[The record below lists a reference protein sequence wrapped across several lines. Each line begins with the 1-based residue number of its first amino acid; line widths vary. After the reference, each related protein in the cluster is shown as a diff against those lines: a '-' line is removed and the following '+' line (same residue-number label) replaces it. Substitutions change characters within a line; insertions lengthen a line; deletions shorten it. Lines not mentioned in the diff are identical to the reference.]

1 MKLDRFI
8 NRPVLSTVISIL
20 IVILGVIG
28 LTTLPITQYPDIAPP
43 TVSVRATY
51 TGANATAVLNSVI
64 APLEDQING
73 VENMMYITSTAS
85 NTGSADISVYFN
97 QGTDPDMAAVN
108 VQNRVSMA
116 QGLLPAEVTKVG
128 VTTQKRQT
136 SMLMVFS
143 LYDKEDKYNIEFIE
157 NYANI
162 NLIPEIKRVNGVGDA
177 NVLGQDYSMRIWL
190 KPDIMAQYKLVP
202 NDIAAALSEQNI
214 EAAPGQFGERGN
226 QSFQYTIRYKG
237 RLQKPG
243 EFADI
248 VIKALP
254 DGEVLRLGDIAD
266 LELGRLAYTFNN
278 TVNGHKAVSCIVYQ
292 MAGTNA
298 TQTISDLEKV
308 LAEAEKSLPEG
319 LGINIAQNA
328 NDFLFASIHEVI
340 KTLIEAFILVF
351 IVVYIFLQ
359 DMRSTLIPAIAIPVA
374 LVGTFFVLKLIG
386 FSLNLLTLSAMVLA
400 IAIVVDDAIVVVEG
414 VHAKLDQGYKS
425 VKQASIDAMN
435 ELGGAI
441 VSITLV
447 MMSVF
452 IPVSFMEGTAGT
464 FYRQFGLTM
473 AISIGFS
480 ALNALTLSP
489 ALCAI
494 LLKPH
499 GDETS
504 LKERV
509 GTAMKASRTI
519 LLRRYTD
526 AIGKLLHP
534 SITLIFTFIAIIGM
548 ISGMFSFS
556 EHPVLCVIFVI
567 ISVLALLGMTTD
579 KFKKA
584 FNSTYESILNRYKKN
599 VLFFIQKSVLS
610 FGLVVAAI
618 ALLIF
623 FMNTTPTGMVPNE
636 DTGTIMGAVTLPP
649 GTSQERAMEVLNKVD
664 SLIAAEPAVQ
674 SRTVISGFGFIGG
687 QGPSYGSIIIKLKN
701 WEERSLMK
709 NSDIVVGS
717 LFMRSQKIIK
727 DAQVL
732 FFAPP
737 MIPGYSASSD
747 IELNMQDKTGGDLG
761 RFFNVITDYISALNA
776 RPEISRAQT
785 TFNPSFPQY
794 MLDIDAAACKK
805 AGISPSDILST
816 MQGYYGGLYASNFN
830 SFGKM
835 YRVMIQAEPDATK
848 NMETLNSIKVR
859 GSSGEMAPISQF
871 VSMKKVYGPDV
882 ISRFNLYTS
891 IKVMVAPASGYTSG
905 QALQAIAEVAQQNL
919 PAGFGYELGGMA
931 REEAETSSGTTA
943 IIFVLCFVFVYL
955 LLSAQYES
963 YILPLA
969 VLLSIPFGLLGSFL
983 FVNGMGSLGSIP
995 ALKMIL
1001 GTMSNDIY
1009 MQIAL
1014 IMLMGLL
1021 AKNAIL
1027 IVEFA
1032 LDRRRMGMSISWA
1045 AVLGAGARLRPILMT
1060 SLAMIIGLL
1069 PLMFAFGV
1077 GAHGNRTLGASAIG
1091 GMLIGMI
1098 FQIFIVPVLFVAFQY
1113 LQEKIKPLEW
1123 DDLDNSD
1130 MNSEIEQYTQTKE

>member
-1 MKLDRFI
+1 MKLDKFI

-28 LTTLPITQYPDIAPP
+28 LATLPVTQYPDIAPP

-51 TGANATAVLNSVI
+51 TGANAQTVLNSVI

-85 NTGSADISVYFN
+85 NSGSADISIYFN

-128 VTTQKRQT
+128 VTTQKRQN
-136 SMLMVFS
+136 SMLLIFS
-143 LYDKEDKYNIEFIE
+143 LYDESDEYNIEFIE
-157 NYANI
+157 NYAKI
-162 NLIPEIKRVNGVGDA
+162 NLIPEIQRVKGVGDA
-177 NVLGQDYSMRIWL
+177 SVMGQDYSMRIWL
-190 KPDIMAQYKLVP
+190 KPDVMAQYKLVP
-202 NDIAAALSEQNI
+202 TDISAVLAEQNI

-226 QSFQYTIRYKG
+226 QTFQYTIRYKG
-237 RLQKPG
+237 RLQQTQ
-243 EFADI
+243 EFEDI

-254 DGEVLRLGDIAD
+254 NGEVLRLGDVATI
-266 LELGRLAYTFNN
+266 ELGRLAYTFNN
-278 TVNGHKAVSCIVYQ
+278 TVNGHKAVTCITYQ

-298 TQTISDLEKV
+298 TETINNLLEV
-308 LAEAEKSLPEG
+308 LEETEANLPAG
-319 LGINIAQNA
+319 LKINVAQNA
-328 NDFLFASIHEVI
+328 NDFLYASIHEVI

-374 LVGTFFVLKLIG
+374 LIATFFVLKLIG
-386 FSLNLLTLSAMVLA
+386 FSVNLLTLSAMVLA

-425 VKQASIDAMN
+425 SREASIDAMS
-435 ELGGAI
+435 ELGGAL

-452 IPVSFMEGTAGT
+452 IPVSFMGGTAGT
-464 FYRQFGLTM
+464 FYRQFGITM
-473 AISIGFS
+473 AVSIAFS

-489 ALCAI
+489 ALCA
-494 LLKPH
+494 LFLKPH
-499 GDETS
+499 TS
-504 LKERV
+504 GEHGSKKMSMVDRFHTSFNAAYDSLLK
-509 GTAMKASRTI
+509 S
-519 LLRRYTD
+519 
-526 AIGKLLHP
+526 
-534 SITLIFTFIAIIGM
+534 
-548 ISGMFSFS
+548 
-556 EHPVLCVIFVI
+556 
-567 ISVLALLGMTTD
+567 
-579 KFKKA
+579 
-584 FNSTYESILNRYKKN
+584 YKKR
-599 VLFFIQKSVLS
+599 VVFFIHKKWLS
-610 FGLVVAAI
+610 FGLVVASI
-618 ALLIF
+618 VLLMF
-623 FMNTTPTGMVPNE
+623 FMKTTPTGMVPNE

-649 GTSQERAMEVLNKVD
+649 GTSQERAMEVLSKVD
-664 SLIAAEPAVQ
+664 SLIAADPAVE
-674 SRTVISGFGFIGG
+674 SRTIISGFGFIGG
-687 QGPSYGSIIIKLKN
+687 QGPSYGSAIIKLKD
-701 WEERSLMK
+701 WEERSTMQ
-709 NSDIVVGS
+709 NSDMVVAT
-717 LFMRSQKIIK
+717 LFMRAQKVIK

-737 MIPGYSASSD
+737 MIPGYSISSD
-747 IELNMQDKTGGDLG
+747 IELNMQDKTGGDLNH
-761 RFFNVITDYISALNA
+761 FFEVVKAYNA
-776 RPEISRAQT
+776 ELEKRPEISRAQT
-785 TFNPSFPQY
+785 TFNPNFPQY
-794 MLDIDAAACKK
+794 QLDIDAAACKK

-816 MQGYYGGLYASNFN
+816 MQGYFGGLYASNFN
-830 SFGKM
+830 RFGKM

-848 NMETLNSIKVR
+848 NMESLNSIKVR
-859 GSSGEMAPISQF
+859 SGNEMAPITQF
-871 VSMKKVYGPDV
+871 VSMKKVYGPDI

-891 IKVMVAPASGYTSG
+891 MKVMVAPASGYTSG
-905 QALQAIAEVAQQNL
+905 QALQAIAEVAKENL
-919 PAGFGYELGGMA
+919 PTGFGYELGGMA
-931 REEAETSSGTTA
+931 REEAETSGSTTG
-943 IIFVLCFVFVYL
+943 IIFILCFVFVYL

-969 VLLSIPFGLLGSFL
+969 VLLSVPFGLMGSFV
-983 FVNGMGSLGSIP
+983 FVNGFGALGSIP

-1001 GTMSNDIY
+1001 GSMSNDIY

-1032 LDRRRMGMSISWA
+1032 LDRRKQGMSISWA
-1045 AVLGAGARLRPILMT
+1045 AVLGAAARLRPILMT
-1060 SLAMIIGLL
+1060 SLAMIVGLL

-1098 FQIFIVPVLFVAFQY
+1098 LQIFIVPVLFVVFQW
-1113 LQEKIKPLEW
+1113 LQEKVKPIEW
-1123 DDLDNSD
+1123 DIMDESE
-1130 MNSEIEQYTQTKE
+1130 MEAEIEQYSPTK

>member
-1 MKLDRFI
+1 MKLDKFI

-20 IVILGVIG
+20 LVILGVIG
-28 LTTLPITQYPDIAPP
+28 LATLPVTQYPDIAPP

-51 TGANATAVLNSVI
+51 TGANAQTVLNSVI

-85 NTGSADISVYFN
+85 NNGSGDISIYFN

-128 VTTQKRQT
+128 VTTQKRQN
-136 SMLMVFS
+136 SMLLIFS
-143 LYDKEDKYNIEFIE
+143 LYDEEDKYNIEFIE
-157 NYANI
+157 NYAKI
-162 NLIPEIKRVNGVGDA
+162 NLIPEIQRVKGVGDA
-177 NVLGQDYSMRIWL
+177 NVMGQDYSMRIWL
-190 KPDIMAQYKLVP
+190 KPDVMAQYKLIP
-202 NDIAAALSEQNI
+202 SDISGVLAEQNL

-226 QSFQYTIRYKG
+226 QTYQYTIRYKG
-237 RLQKPG
+237 RLQQIE
-243 EFADI
+243 EFENI
-248 VIKALP
+248 VVKALP
-254 DGEVLRLGDIAD
+254 NGEVLRLGDVANI
-266 LELGRLAYTFNN
+266 ELGRLAYTFNN
-278 TVNGHKAVSCIVYQ
+278 TVNGHKAVTCIVYQ

-298 TQTISDLEKV
+298 TETINNLQAV
-308 LAEAEKSLPEG
+308 LDKAQETLPTG
-319 LGINIAQNA
+319 LRINVAQNA
-328 NDFLFASIHEVI
+328 NDFLYASIHEVI

-374 LVGTFFVLKLIG
+374 LIATFFVLKLIG
-386 FSLNLLTLSAMVLA
+386 FSVNLLTLSAMVLA

-425 VKQASIDAMN
+425 SREASIDAMS

-452 IPVSFMEGTAGT
+452 IPVSFMGGTAGT

-489 ALCAI
+489 ALCAVF
-494 LLKPH
+494 LKPH
-499 GDETS
+499 SLGEHASKKMSLVDRFHTS
-504 LKERV
+504 FNAAYDSLLK
-509 GTAMKASRTI
+509 S
-519 LLRRYTD
+519 
-526 AIGKLLHP
+526 
-534 SITLIFTFIAIIGM
+534 
-548 ISGMFSFS
+548 
-556 EHPVLCVIFVI
+556 
-567 ISVLALLGMTTD
+567 
-579 KFKKA
+579 
-584 FNSTYESILNRYKKN
+584 YKKR
-599 VLFFIQKSVLS
+599 VVFFIHKKWLS
-610 FGLVVAAI
+610 MGLVAGSI
-618 ALLIF
+618 ALLVF
-623 FMNTTPTGMVPNE
+623 FMNVTPTGMVPNE

-664 SLIAAEPAVQ
+664 SLVAADPAVE
-674 SRTVISGFGFIGG
+674 SRTIISGFGFIGG
-687 QGPSYGSIIIKLKN
+687 QGPSYGSVIIKLKD
-701 WEERSLMK
+701 WEERSMTQ
-709 NSDIVVGS
+709 NSDMIVAT
-717 LFMRSQKIIK
+717 LFMRAQKVIK

-737 MIPGYSASSD
+737 MIPGYSISSD
-747 IELNMQDKTGGDLG
+747 IELNMQDKTGGDLNH
-761 RFFNVITDYISALNA
+761 FFDVVNA
-776 RPEISRAQT
+776 YTAELEKRPEISRAQT

-794 MLDIDAAACKK
+794 QLDIDAAACKK
-805 AGISPSDILST
+805 AGISPSDILTT
-816 MQGYYGGLYASNFN
+816 MQGYFGGLYASNFN
-830 SFGKM
+830 RFGKM
-835 YRVMIQAEPDATK
+835 YRVMVQAEPDATK
-848 NMETLNSIKVR
+848 NMESLNSIKIR
-859 GSSGEMAPISQF
+859 NGDEMAPITQF
-871 VSMKKVYGPDV
+871 VTMKKVYGPDI

-891 IKVMVAPASGYTSG
+891 MKVMVAPASGYTSG
-905 QALQAIAEVAQQNL
+905 QALQAIAEVAKSNL
-919 PAGFGYELGGMA
+919 PTGFGYELGGMA
-931 REEAETSSGTTA
+931 REEASTSGSSTG
-943 IIFVLCFVFVYL
+943 IIFILCFVFVYL

-969 VLLSIPFGLLGSFL
+969 VLLSVPFGLMGSFV
-983 FVNGMGSLGSIP
+983 FVNGFAALGSIP

-1001 GTMSNDIY
+1001 GSMSNDIY

-1032 LDRRRMGMSISWA
+1032 LDRRKQGMSISWA
-1045 AVLGAGARLRPILMT
+1045 AVLGAAARLRPILMT
-1060 SLAMIIGLL
+1060 SLAMIVGLI
-1069 PLMFAFGV
+1069 PLMLAMGV

-1098 FQIFIVPVLFVAFQY
+1098 FQILIVPVLFVVFQW
-1113 LQEKIKPLEW
+1113 LQEKIKPMEW
-1123 DDLDNSD
+1123 DSMDESEVEA
-1130 MNSEIEQYTQTKE
+1130 EIEQYSLKNNKK

>member
-20 IVILGVIG
+20 IVILGLIG
-28 LTTLPITQYPDIAPP
+28 LATLPITQYPDIAPP
-43 TVSVRATY
+43 TVSVCATY
-51 TGANATAVLNSVI
+51 QGANAQTVLNSVI

-73 VENMMYITSTAS
+73 VENMMYMTSDAA
-85 NTGSADISVYFN
+85 NNGSAEISIYFK

-116 QGLLPAEVTKVG
+116 QGLLPAEVTQVG
-128 VTTQKRQT
+128 VTTQKQQT

-143 LYDKEDKYNIEFIE
+143 IYDEKDQYDIEFLE

-177 NVLGQDYSMRIWL
+177 TVLGQDYSMRIWL
-190 KPDIMAQYKLVP
+190 KPDVMAQYKLIPSDV
-202 NDIAAALSEQNI
+202 AGALAEQNI

-237 RLQKPG
+237 RLQQPE
-243 EFADI
+243 EFENI
-248 VIKALP
+248 VIKALEN
-254 DGEVLRLGDIAD
+254 GEVLRMKDIAD
-266 LELGRLAYTFNN
+266 IELGRLSYNFNN

-298 TQTISDLEKV
+298 TQTISDLEQV
-308 LAEAEKSLPEG
+308 LSKASETLPSG
-319 LGINIAQNA
+319 LKINIAQSA
-328 NDFLFASIHEVI
+328 NDFLFASIHEVV

-374 LVGTFFVLKLIG
+374 LIATFFVLKLIG
-386 FSLNLLTLSAMVLA
+386 FSINLLTLSAMVLA

-425 VKQASIDAMN
+425 ARTASIDAMS

-452 IPVSFMEGTAGT
+452 VPVSFMGGTAGT

-473 AISIGFS
+473 AIAIGFS

-494 LLKPH
+494 FLKPH
-499 GDETS
+499 NSDAGM
-504 LKERV
+504 KERIGV
-509 GTAMKASRTI
+509 ATKEARKIMIA
-519 LLRRYTD
+519 RYAD
-526 AIGKLLHP
+526 SIGKMMRPGLTLL
-534 SITLIFTFIAIIGM
+534 FTTIAILGM
-548 ISGMFSFS
+548 IFGLFSF
-556 EHPVLCVIFVI
+556 ENHPVLCLVMIV
-567 ISVLALLGMTTD
+567 ISVLALAGMTTD
-579 KFKKA
+579 KFKHS
-584 FNSTYESILNRYKKN
+584 FNASYDSILGKYKKQ
-599 VLFFIQKSVLS
+599 VLRFIQKKWLSGGIVVGSIVL
-610 FGLVVAAI
+610 LVV
-618 ALLIF
+618 
-623 FMNTTPTGMVPNE
+623 FMNITPTGMVPNE
-636 DTGTIMGAVTLPP
+636 DTGTIMGVVTLPP
-649 GTSQERAMEVLNKVD
+649 GTSQERAMEVLTRVD
-664 SLIAAEPAVQ
+664 SLVAADPAVE
-674 SRTVISGFGFIGG
+674 SRTVISGFSFIGE
-687 QGPSYGSIIIKLKN
+687 QGPSYGSLIIKLKD
-701 WEERSLMK
+701 WEDRSTMQ
-709 NSDIVVGS
+709 NSTVVYAT
-717 LFMRSQKIIK
+717 LFMRAQKIIK
-727 DAQVL
+727 EAQVL

-747 IELNMQDKTGGDLG
+747 IELNMQDKTGGDLNH
-761 RFFNVITDYISALNA
+761 FFEVVNQYTAALEA
-776 RPEISRAQT
+776 RPEINSAKT
-785 TFNPSFPQY
+785 SFNPNFPQY

-805 AGISPSDILST
+805 AGLSPSAILST
-816 MQGYYGGLYASNFN
+816 MQGYFGGLYASNFN

-835 YRVMIQAEPDATK
+835 YRVMIQAEPNATK
-848 NMETLNSIKVR
+848 NLESLSSIKVR
-859 GSSGEMAPISQF
+859 NGNEMAPITQF
-871 VSMKKVYGPDV
+871 VSIKKVYGPDI

-891 IKVMVAPASGYTSG
+891 MKVMVAPASGYTSG
-905 QALQAIAEVAQQNL
+905 QALAAIAEVAKESL
-919 PAGFGYELGGMA
+919 PTGFAYELGGMA
-931 REEAETSSGTTA
+931 REEAETSGSTTGL
-943 IIFVLCFVFVYL
+943 IFVLCFVFVYL

-963 YILPLA
+963 YILPLS
-969 VLLSIPFGLLGSFL
+969 VLLSVPFGLLGSFL
-983 FVNGMGSLGSIP
+983 FVSGIGSLGNIP

-1032 LDRRRMGMSISWA
+1032 LDRRKMGMSITWA

-1060 SLAMIIGLL
+1060 SLAMIVGLL
-1069 PLMFAFGV
+1069 PLMFAS
-1077 GAHGNRTLGASAIG
+1077 GAGANGNRTLGTSAIG

-1098 FQIFIVPVLFVAFQY
+1098 LQIFIVPALFVAFQY
-1113 LQEKIKPLEW
+1113 LQEKVKPMEW
-1123 DDLDNSD
+1123 EDVDNSD
-1130 MNSEIEQYTQTKE
+1130 AEPEIEQYTK

>member
-28 LTTLPITQYPDIAPP
+28 LATLPITQYPDIAPP

-51 TGANATAVLNSVI
+51 TGANAQTVLNSVI

-73 VENMMYITSTAS
+73 VENMMYMTSNAS
-85 NTGSADISVYFN
+85 NNGSADISIYFK

-143 LYDKEDKYNIEFIE
+143 IYDEKDQYDIEFLE

-162 NLIPEIKRVNGVGDA
+162 NLIPEVKRVNGVGDA
-177 NVLGQDYSMRIWL
+177 TVLGQDYSMRIWL
-190 KPDIMAQYKLVP
+190 KPDVMAQYKLIP
-202 NDIAAALSEQNI
+202 NDIAGALAEQNI

-237 RLQKPG
+237 RLQQPE
-243 EFADI
+243 EFENI
-248 VIKALP
+248 VIKALEN
-254 DGEVLRLGDIAD
+254 GEVLRMKDIAD
-266 LELGRLAYTFNN
+266 IELGRLSYNFNN
-278 TVNGHKAVSCIVYQ
+278 KVNGHKAVSCIVYQ

-308 LAEAEKSLPEG
+308 LDEASETLPSG
-319 LGINIAQNA
+319 LKINIAQSA

-374 LVGTFFVLKLIG
+374 LIATFFVLKLIG
-386 FSLNLLTLSAMVLA
+386 FSINLLTLSAMVLA

-425 VKQASIDAMN
+425 ARTASIDAMS

-441 VSITLV
+441 ISITLV

-452 IPVSFMEGTAGT
+452 VPVSFMGGTAGT

-473 AISIGFS
+473 AIAIGFS

-494 LLKPH
+494 FLKPH
-499 GDETS
+499 NSDAGI
-504 LKERV
+504 KERIGV
-509 GTAMKASRTI
+509 ATKEARKIMVA
-519 LLRRYTD
+519 RYAD
-526 AIGKLLHP
+526 SIGKMMRPGLTLL
-534 SITLIFTFIAIIGM
+534 FTAIAILGM
-548 ISGMFSFS
+548 IFGLFSF
-556 EHPVLCVIFVI
+556 ENHPVLCLVMIV
-567 ISVLALLGMTTD
+567 ISVLALAGMTTD
-579 KFKKA
+579 KFKHS
-584 FNSTYESILNRYKKN
+584 FNASYDSILGKYKKQ
-599 VLFFIQKSVLS
+599 VLRFIQKKWLS
-610 FGLVVAAI
+610 GGIVAGSI
-618 ALLIF
+618 VLLIV
-623 FMNTTPTGMVPNE
+623 FMNITPTGMVPNE
-636 DTGTIMGAVTLPP
+636 DTGTIMGVVTLPP
-649 GTSQERAMEVLNKVD
+649 GTSQERAMEILDRVD
-664 SLIAAEPAVQ
+664 SLVAADPAVQ
-674 SRTVISGFGFIGG
+674 SRTVISGFSFIGG
-687 QGPSYGSIIIKLKN
+687 QGPSYGSLIIKLKN
-701 WEERSLMK
+701 WEERSTMQ
-709 NSDIVVGS
+709 NSTVVYAT
-717 LFMRSQKIIK
+717 LFMRAQKIIK
-727 DAQVL
+727 EAQVL

-747 IELNMQDKTGGDLG
+747 IELNMQDKTGGDLSH
-761 RFFNVITDYISALNA
+761 FFDVVNNYTAALEA
-776 RPEISRAQT
+776 RPEINSAKT
-785 TFNPSFPQY
+785 SFNPNFPQY
-794 MLDIDAAACKK
+794 MLDIDAAACTK
-805 AGISPSDILST
+805 AGLSPSDILST
-816 MQGYYGGLYASNFN
+816 MQGYFGGLYASNFN

-848 NMETLNSIKVR
+848 NLESLSSIKVR
-859 GSSGEMAPISQF
+859 NGNEMAPITQF
-871 VSMKKVYGPDV
+871 VSIKKVYGPDI

-891 IKVMVAPASGYTSG
+891 MKVMVAPASGYTSG
-905 QALQAIAEVAQQNL
+905 QALAAIAEVAKENL
-919 PAGFGYELGGMA
+919 PTGFAYELGGMA
-931 REEAETSSGTTA
+931 REEAETSGSTTGL
-943 IIFVLCFVFVYL
+943 IFILCFVFVYL

-963 YILPLA
+963 YILPLS
-969 VLLSIPFGLLGSFL
+969 VLLSVPFGLLGSFL
-983 FVNGMGSLGSIP
+983 FVSGIGSLGNIP

-1032 LDRRRMGMSISWA
+1032 LDRRRMGMSITWA
-1045 AVLGAGARLRPILMT
+1045 AVLGAAARLRPILMT
-1060 SLAMIIGLL
+1060 SLAMIVGLL
-1069 PLMFAFGV
+1069 PLMFAS
-1077 GAHGNRTLGASAIG
+1077 GAGANGNRTLGTSAIG

-1098 FQIFIVPVLFVAFQY
+1098 LQIFIVPALFVAFQY
-1113 LQEKIKPLEW
+1113 LQEKVKPMEW
-1123 DDLDNSD
+1123 EDVDNSD
-1130 MNSEIEQYTQTKE
+1130 AEPEIEQYTK

>member
-1 MKLDRFI
+1 MNLDRFI

-20 IVILGVIG
+20 IVILGLIG
-28 LTTLPITQYPDIAPP
+28 LATLPITQYPDIAPP
-43 TVSVRATY
+43 TVSVCATY
-51 TGANATAVLNSVI
+51 QGANAQTVLNSVI

-73 VENMMYITSTAS
+73 VENMMYMTSNAA
-85 NTGSADISVYFN
+85 NNGSAEISIYFK

-116 QGLLPAEVTKVG
+116 QGLLPAEVTQVG

-143 LYDKEDKYNIEFIE
+143 IYDEKDQYDIEFLE

-177 NVLGQDYSMRIWL
+177 TVLGQDYSMRIWL
-190 KPDIMAQYKLVP
+190 KPDVMAQYKLIPSDV
-202 NDIAAALSEQNI
+202 AGALAEQNI

-237 RLQKPG
+237 RLQQPE
-243 EFADI
+243 EFENI
-248 VIKALP
+248 VIKALEN
-254 DGEVLRLGDIAD
+254 GEVLRMKDIAD
-266 LELGRLAYTFNN
+266 IELGRLSYNFNN

-298 TQTISDLEKV
+298 TQTISDLEQV
-308 LAEAEKSLPEG
+308 LSKASETLPSG
-319 LGINIAQNA
+319 LKINIAQSA
-328 NDFLFASIHEVI
+328 NDFLFASIHEVV

-374 LVGTFFVLKLIG
+374 LIATFFVLKLIG
-386 FSLNLLTLSAMVLA
+386 FSINLLTLSAMVLA

-425 VKQASIDAMN
+425 ARTASIDAMS

-452 IPVSFMEGTAGT
+452 VPVSFMGGTAGT

-473 AISIGFS
+473 AIAIGFS

-494 LLKPH
+494 FLKPH
-499 GDETS
+499 NSDAGM
-504 LKERV
+504 KERIGV
-509 GTAMKASRTI
+509 ATKEARKIMIA
-519 LLRRYTD
+519 RY
-526 AIGKLLHP
+526 ANSIGKMMRPGLTLL
-534 SITLIFTFIAIIGM
+534 FTTIAILGM
-548 ISGMFSFS
+548 IFGLFNF
-556 EHPVLCVIFVI
+556 ENHPVLCLVMIV
-567 ISVLALLGMTTD
+567 ISVLALAGMTTD
-579 KFKKA
+579 KFKHS
-584 FNSTYESILNRYKKN
+584 FNASYDSILGKYKKQ
-599 VLFFIQKSVLS
+599 VLRFIQKKWLSGGIVVGSIVL
-610 FGLVVAAI
+610 LVV
-618 ALLIF
+618 
-623 FMNTTPTGMVPNE
+623 FMNITPTGMVPNE
-636 DTGTIMGAVTLPP
+636 DTGTIMGVVTLPP
-649 GTSQERAMEVLNKVD
+649 GTSQERAMEVLTRVD
-664 SLIAAEPAVQ
+664 SLVAADPAVE
-674 SRTVISGFGFIGG
+674 SRTVISGFSFIGG
-687 QGPSYGSIIIKLKN
+687 QGPSYGSLIIKLKD
-701 WEERSLMK
+701 WEDRSTMQ
-709 NSDIVVGS
+709 NSTVVYAT
-717 LFMRSQKIIK
+717 LFMRAQKIIK
-727 DAQVL
+727 EAQVL

-747 IELNMQDKTGGDLG
+747 IELNMQDKTGGDLNH
-761 RFFNVITDYISALNA
+761 FFEVVNQYTAALEA
-776 RPEISRAQT
+776 RPEINSAKT
-785 TFNPSFPQY
+785 SFNPNFPQY

-805 AGISPSDILST
+805 AGLSPSAILST
-816 MQGYYGGLYASNFN
+816 MQGYFGGLYASNFN

-835 YRVMIQAEPDATK
+835 YRVMIQAEPNATK
-848 NMETLNSIKVR
+848 NLESLSSIKVR
-859 GSSGEMAPISQF
+859 NGNEMAPITQF
-871 VSMKKVYGPDV
+871 VSIKKVYGPDI

-891 IKVMVAPASGYTSG
+891 MKVMVAPASGYTSG
-905 QALQAIAEVAQQNL
+905 QALAAIAEVAKESL
-919 PAGFGYELGGMA
+919 PTGFAYELGGMA
-931 REEAETSSGTTA
+931 REEAETSGSTTGL
-943 IIFVLCFVFVYL
+943 IFVLCFVFVYL

-963 YILPLA
+963 YILPLS
-969 VLLSIPFGLLGSFL
+969 VLLSVPFGLLGSFL
-983 FVNGMGSLGSIP
+983 FVSGIGSLGNIP

-1032 LDRRRMGMSISWA
+1032 LDRRKMGMSITWA

-1060 SLAMIIGLL
+1060 SLAMIVGLL
-1069 PLMFAFGV
+1069 PLMFAS
-1077 GAHGNRTLGASAIG
+1077 GAGANGNRTLGTSAIG

-1098 FQIFIVPVLFVAFQY
+1098 LQIFIVPALFVAFQY
-1113 LQEKIKPLEW
+1113 LQEKVKPMEW
-1123 DDLDNSD
+1123 EDVDNSD
-1130 MNSEIEQYTQTKE
+1130 AEPEIEQYTK

>member
-20 IVILGVIG
+20 IVILGLIG
-28 LTTLPITQYPDIAPP
+28 LATLPITQYPDIAPP

-51 TGANATAVLNSVI
+51 TGANAQTVLNSVI

-73 VENMMYITSTAS
+73 VENMMYMTSNAS
-85 NTGSADISVYFN
+85 NNGSADISIYFK

-143 LYDKEDKYNIEFIE
+143 IYDEKDQYDIEFLE

-162 NLIPEIKRVNGVGDA
+162 NLIPEVKRVNGVGDA
-177 NVLGQDYSMRIWL
+177 TVLGVDYSMRIWL
-190 KPDIMAQYKLVP
+190 KPDIMAQYKLIP
-202 NDIAAALSEQNI
+202 NDVAGALAEQNI

-237 RLQKPG
+237 RLQQPA
-243 EFADI
+243 EFENI
-248 VIKALP
+248 VIKALEN
-254 DGEVLRLGDIAD
+254 GEVLRLKDIAD
-266 LELGRLAYTFNN
+266 IELGRLTYNFNN
-278 TVNGHKAVSCIVYQ
+278 MVNGHKAVSCIVYQ

-298 TQTISDLEKV
+298 TQTISDLEQV
-308 LAEAEKSLPEG
+308 LSEASKTLPSG
-319 LGINIAQNA
+319 LKINIAQSA
-328 NDFLFASIHEVI
+328 NDFLFASIHEVV

-374 LVGTFFVLKLIG
+374 LIATFFVLKLIG
-386 FSLNLLTLSAMVLA
+386 FSINLLTLSAMVLA

-425 VKQASIDAMN
+425 ARTASIDAMS

-441 VSITLV
+441 ISITLV

-452 IPVSFMEGTAGT
+452 VPVSFMGGTAGT

-473 AISIGFS
+473 AIAIGFS

-494 LLKPH
+494 FLKPH
-499 GDETS
+499 NSDATV
-504 LKERV
+504 KERISIA
-509 GTAMKASRTI
+509 TKEARKIMIT
-519 LLRRYTD
+519 RYVD
-526 AIGKLLHP
+526 SIGKMMRPGLTLL
-534 SITLIFTFIAIIGM
+534 FTAVAILGM
-548 ISGMFSFS
+548 IFGLFSF
-556 EHPVLCVIFVI
+556 ENHPVLCPVMIVIGI
-567 ISVLALLGMTTD
+567 LALAGMTTD
-579 KFKKA
+579 KFKHS
-584 FNSTYESILNRYKKN
+584 FNASYDSILGKYKKQ
-599 VLFFIQKSVLS
+599 VLRFIQKKWLSGGIVVGSIVL
-610 FGLVVAAI
+610 LAV
-618 ALLIF
+618 
-623 FMNTTPTGMVPNE
+623 FMNITPTGMVPNE
-636 DTGTIMGAVTLPP
+636 DTGTIMGVVTLPP
-649 GTSQERAMEVLNKVD
+649 GTSQERAMEVLNRVD
-664 SLIAAEPAVQ
+664 SLVAADPAVE
-674 SRTVISGFGFIGG
+674 SRTVISGFSFIGG
-687 QGPSYGSIIIKLKN
+687 QGPSYGSLIIKLKN
-701 WEERSLMK
+701 WEERSTMQ
-709 NSDIVVGS
+709 NSTIVYAT
-717 LFMRSQKIIK
+717 LFMRAQKIIK
-727 DAQVL
+727 EAQVL

-747 IELNMQDKTGGDLG
+747 IELNMQDKTGGNLN
-761 RFFNVITDYISALNA
+761 RFFEVVNNYSAALEA
-776 RPEISRAQT
+776 RPEINSAKT
-785 TFNPSFPQY
+785 SFNPNFPQY

-805 AGISPSDILST
+805 AGLSPSDILST
-816 MQGYYGGLYASNFN
+816 MQGYFGGLYASNFN

-835 YRVMIQAEPDATK
+835 YRVMIQAEPNATK
-848 NMETLNSIKVR
+848 NLESLSSIKVR
-859 GSSGEMAPISQF
+859 NGKEMAPITQF
-871 VSMKKVYGPDV
+871 VSIKKVYGPDI

-891 IKVMVAPASGYTSG
+891 MKVMVAPASGYTSG
-905 QALQAIAEVAQQNL
+905 QALAAIAEVAKENL
-919 PAGFGYELGGMA
+919 PTGFAYELGGMA
-931 REEAETSSGTTA
+931 REEAETSGSTTGL
-943 IIFVLCFVFVYL
+943 IFVLCFVFVYL

-963 YILPLA
+963 YILPLS
-969 VLLSIPFGLLGSFL
+969 VLLSVPFGLLGSFL
-983 FVNGMGSLGSIP
+983 FVSGIGSLGNIP

-1032 LDRRRMGMSISWA
+1032 LDRRKMGMSITWA

-1060 SLAMIIGLL
+1060 SLAMIVGLL
-1069 PLMFAFGV
+1069 PLMFAS
-1077 GAHGNRTLGASAIG
+1077 GAGANGNRTLGASAIG

-1098 FQIFIVPVLFVAFQY
+1098 LQIFIVPALFVAFQY
-1113 LQEKIKPLEW
+1113 LQEKFKPMEW
-1123 DDLDNSD
+1123 ADVDNSD
-1130 MNSEIEQYTQTKE
+1130 AEPEIEQYTK

>member
-20 IVILGVIG
+20 IVILGLIG
-28 LTTLPITQYPDIAPP
+28 LATLPITQYPDIAPP
-43 TVSVRATY
+43 TVSVCATY
-51 TGANATAVLNSVI
+51 QGANAQTVLNSVI

-73 VENMMYITSTAS
+73 VENMMYMTSNAA
-85 NTGSADISVYFN
+85 NNGSAEISIYFK

-116 QGLLPAEVTKVG
+116 QGLLPAEVTQVG

-143 LYDKEDKYNIEFIE
+143 IYDEKDQYDIEFLE

-177 NVLGQDYSMRIWL
+177 TVLGQDYSMRIWL
-190 KPDIMAQYKLVP
+190 KPDVMAQYKLIPSDV
-202 NDIAAALSEQNI
+202 AGALAEQNI

-237 RLQKPG
+237 RLQQPE
-243 EFADI
+243 EFENI
-248 VIKALP
+248 VIKALEN
-254 DGEVLRLGDIAD
+254 GEVLRMKNIAD
-266 LELGRLAYTFNN
+266 IELGRLSYNFNN

-298 TQTISDLEKV
+298 TQTISDLEQV
-308 LAEAEKSLPEG
+308 LSKASETLPSG
-319 LGINIAQNA
+319 LKINIAQSA
-328 NDFLFASIHEVI
+328 NDFLFASIHEVV

-374 LVGTFFVLKLIG
+374 LIATFFVLKLIG
-386 FSLNLLTLSAMVLA
+386 FSINLLTLSAMVLA

-425 VKQASIDAMN
+425 ARTASIDAMS

-452 IPVSFMEGTAGT
+452 VPVSFMGGTAGT

-473 AISIGFS
+473 AIAIGFS

-494 LLKPH
+494 FLKPH
-499 GDETS
+499 NSDAGM
-504 LKERV
+504 KERIGV
-509 GTAMKASRTI
+509 ATKEARKIMIA
-519 LLRRYTD
+519 RYAD
-526 AIGKLLHP
+526 SIGKMMRPGLTLL
-534 SITLIFTFIAIIGM
+534 FTTIAILGM
-548 ISGMFSFS
+548 IFGLFNF
-556 EHPVLCVIFVI
+556 ENHPVLCLVMIV
-567 ISVLALLGMTTD
+567 ISVLALAGMTTD
-579 KFKKA
+579 KFKHS
-584 FNSTYESILNRYKKN
+584 FNASYDSILGKYKKQ
-599 VLFFIQKSVLS
+599 VLRFIQKKWLSGGIVVGSIVL
-610 FGLVVAAI
+610 LVV
-618 ALLIF
+618 
-623 FMNTTPTGMVPNE
+623 FMNITPTGMVPNE
-636 DTGTIMGAVTLPP
+636 DTGTIMGVVTLPP
-649 GTSQERAMEVLNKVD
+649 GTSQERAMEVLTRVD
-664 SLIAAEPAVQ
+664 SLVAADPAVE
-674 SRTVISGFGFIGG
+674 SRTVISGFSFIGG
-687 QGPSYGSIIIKLKN
+687 QGPSYGSLIIKLKD
-701 WEERSLMK
+701 WEDRSTMQ
-709 NSDIVVGS
+709 NSTVVYAT
-717 LFMRSQKIIK
+717 LFMRAQKIIK
-727 DAQVL
+727 EAQVL

-747 IELNMQDKTGGDLG
+747 IELNMQDKTGGDLNH
-761 RFFNVITDYISALNA
+761 FFEVVNQYTAALEA
-776 RPEISRAQT
+776 RPEINSAKT
-785 TFNPSFPQY
+785 SFNPNFPQY

-805 AGISPSDILST
+805 AGLSPSAILST
-816 MQGYYGGLYASNFN
+816 MQGYFGGLYASNFN

-835 YRVMIQAEPDATK
+835 YRVMIQAEPNATK
-848 NMETLNSIKVR
+848 NLESLSSIKVR
-859 GSSGEMAPISQF
+859 NGNEMAPITQF
-871 VSMKKVYGPDV
+871 VSIKKVYGPDI

-891 IKVMVAPASGYTSG
+891 MKVMVAPASGYTSG
-905 QALQAIAEVAQQNL
+905 QALAAIAEVAKESL
-919 PAGFGYELGGMA
+919 PTGFAYELGGMA
-931 REEAETSSGTTA
+931 REEAETSGSTTGL
-943 IIFVLCFVFVYL
+943 IFVLCFVFVYL

-963 YILPLA
+963 YILPLS
-969 VLLSIPFGLLGSFL
+969 VLLSVPFGLLGSFL
-983 FVNGMGSLGSIP
+983 FVSGIGSLGNIP

-1032 LDRRRMGMSISWA
+1032 LDRRKMGMSITWA

-1060 SLAMIIGLL
+1060 SLAMIVGLL
-1069 PLMFAFGV
+1069 PLMFAS
-1077 GAHGNRTLGASAIG
+1077 GAGANGNRTLGTSAIG

-1098 FQIFIVPVLFVAFQY
+1098 LQIFIVPALFVAFQY
-1113 LQEKIKPLEW
+1113 LQEKVKPMEW
-1123 DDLDNSD
+1123 EDVDNSD
-1130 MNSEIEQYTQTKE
+1130 AEPEIEQYTK

>member
-20 IVILGVIG
+20 IVILGLIG
-28 LTTLPITQYPDIAPP
+28 LATLPITQYPDIAPP

-51 TGANATAVLNSVI
+51 QGANAQTVLNSVI

-73 VENMMYITSTAS
+73 VENMMYMTSDAA
-85 NTGSADISVYFN
+85 NNGSAEISIYFK

-116 QGLLPAEVTKVG
+116 QGLLPAEVTQVG

-143 LYDKEDKYNIEFIE
+143 IYDEKDQYDIEFLE

-177 NVLGQDYSMRIWL
+177 TVLGQDYSMRIWL
-190 KPDIMAQYKLVP
+190 KPDVMAQYKLIPSDV
-202 NDIAAALSEQNI
+202 AGALAEQNI

-237 RLQKPG
+237 RLQQPE
-243 EFADI
+243 EFENI
-248 VIKALP
+248 VIKALEN
-254 DGEVLRLGDIAD
+254 GEVLRMKDIAD
-266 LELGRLAYTFNN
+266 IELGRLSYNFNN

-298 TQTISDLEKV
+298 TQTISDLEQV
-308 LAEAEKSLPEG
+308 LSKASETLPSG
-319 LGINIAQNA
+319 LKINIAQSA
-328 NDFLFASIHEVI
+328 NDFLFASIHEVV

-374 LVGTFFVLKLIG
+374 LIATFFVLKLIG
-386 FSLNLLTLSAMVLA
+386 FSINLLTLSAMVLA

-425 VKQASIDAMN
+425 ARTASIDAMS

-452 IPVSFMEGTAGT
+452 VPVSFMGGTAGT

-473 AISIGFS
+473 AIAIGFS

-494 LLKPH
+494 FLKPH
-499 GDETS
+499 NSDAGM
-504 LKERV
+504 KERIGV
-509 GTAMKASRTI
+509 ATKEARKIMIA
-519 LLRRYTD
+519 RYAD
-526 AIGKLLHP
+526 SIGKMMRPGLTLL
-534 SITLIFTFIAIIGM
+534 FTTIAILGM
-548 ISGMFSFS
+548 IFGLFSF
-556 EHPVLCVIFVI
+556 ENHPVLCLVMIV
-567 ISVLALLGMTTD
+567 ISVLALAGMTTD
-579 KFKKA
+579 KFKHS
-584 FNSTYESILNRYKKN
+584 FNASYDSILGKYKKQ
-599 VLFFIQKSVLS
+599 VLRFIQKKWLSGGIVVGSIVL
-610 FGLVVAAI
+610 LVV
-618 ALLIF
+618 
-623 FMNTTPTGMVPNE
+623 FMNITPTGMVPNE
-636 DTGTIMGAVTLPP
+636 DTGTIMGVVTLPP
-649 GTSQERAMEVLNKVD
+649 GTSQERAMEVLTRVD
-664 SLIAAEPAVQ
+664 SLVAADPAVE
-674 SRTVISGFGFIGG
+674 SRTVISGFSFIGG
-687 QGPSYGSIIIKLKN
+687 QGPSYGSLIIKLKD
-701 WEERSLMK
+701 WEDRSTMQ
-709 NSDIVVGS
+709 NSTVVYAT
-717 LFMRSQKIIK
+717 LFMRAQKIIK
-727 DAQVL
+727 EAQVL

-747 IELNMQDKTGGDLG
+747 IELNMQDKTGGDLNH
-761 RFFNVITDYISALNA
+761 FFEVVNQYTAALEA
-776 RPEISRAQT
+776 RPEINSAKT
-785 TFNPSFPQY
+785 SFNPNFPQY

-805 AGISPSDILST
+805 AGLSPSAILST
-816 MQGYYGGLYASNFN
+816 MQGYFGGLYASNFN

-835 YRVMIQAEPDATK
+835 YRVMIQAEPNATK
-848 NMETLNSIKVR
+848 NLESLSSIKVR
-859 GSSGEMAPISQF
+859 NGNEMAPITQF
-871 VSMKKVYGPDV
+871 VSIKKVYGPDI

-891 IKVMVAPASGYTSG
+891 MKVMVAPASGYTSG
-905 QALQAIAEVAQQNL
+905 QALAAIAEVAKESL
-919 PAGFGYELGGMA
+919 PTGFAYELGGMA
-931 REEAETSSGTTA
+931 REEAETSGSTTGL
-943 IIFVLCFVFVYL
+943 IFVLCFVFVYL

-963 YILPLA
+963 YILPLS
-969 VLLSIPFGLLGSFL
+969 VLLSVPFGLLGSFL
-983 FVNGMGSLGSIP
+983 FVSGIGSLGNIP

-1032 LDRRRMGMSISWA
+1032 LDRRKMGMSITWA

-1060 SLAMIIGLL
+1060 SLAMIVGLL
-1069 PLMFAFGV
+1069 PLMFAS
-1077 GAHGNRTLGASAIG
+1077 GAGANGNRTLGTSAIG

-1098 FQIFIVPVLFVAFQY
+1098 LQIFIVPALFVAFQY
-1113 LQEKIKPLEW
+1113 LQEKVKPMEW
-1123 DDLDNSD
+1123 EDVDNSD
-1130 MNSEIEQYTQTKE
+1130 AEPEIEQYTK